1 VLTVDSILRPA
12 IERGFDIRGETLVN
26 SGLNPIQ
33 AQSVYLSEFAAIFD
47 LIFV

>member
-1 VLTVDSILRPA
+1 VLTVESILRPA

-33 AQSVYLSEFAAIFD
+33 AQTVYLSPFAAIFD
-47 LIFV
+47 VILG

>member
-26 SGLNPIQ
+26 PGLSPIQ
-33 AQSVYLSEFAAIFD
+33 DQTVYLSPFAAIFD
-47 LIFV
+47 VIFV